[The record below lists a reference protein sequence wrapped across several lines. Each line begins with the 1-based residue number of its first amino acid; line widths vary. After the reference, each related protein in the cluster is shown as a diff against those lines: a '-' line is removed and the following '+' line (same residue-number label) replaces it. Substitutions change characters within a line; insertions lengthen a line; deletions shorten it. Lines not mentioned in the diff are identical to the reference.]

1 MAYVALAHR
10 EIGVKNGFSKS
21 KYMYIQIKAFHVKV
35 QSCIYK
41 GTNPPASTYLGKSLI
56 YVGNYHITGISSKI
70 FLLVM

>member
-10 EIGVKNGFSKS
+10 EIGVKNEFSKS
-21 KYMYIQIKAFHVKV
+21 KYMYIQRHK
-35 QSCIYK
+35 
-41 GTNPPASTYLGKSLI
+41 PPSTYLGKSLI

>member
-41 GTNPPASTYLGKSLI
+41 GTNPQYIPRQKSNICWQLSYYWYI
-56 YVGNYHITGISSKI
+56 EQNISFSNVK
-70 FLLVM
+70 

>member
-41 GTNPPASTYLGKSLI
+41 GTNPPVHTLAKVKYMLAI
-56 YVGNYHITGISSKI
+56 II
-70 FLLVM
+70 LLVYRAKYFF

>member
-10 EIGVKNGFSKS
+10 GIGVKNGFSKS

-41 GTNPPASTYLGKSLI
+41 GTNPPVHT
-56 YVGNYHITGISSKI
+56 
-70 FLLVM
+70 